1 MCRSIR
7 VPFVVAVAVL
17 GSALPARAEGGLPE
31 GPGKSAVQTH
41 CVQCHDLGQV
51 TRAGYSRQG
60 WANDLYMMIN
70 VGATLPKGQID
81 LVSAYLAKNFPEK
94 PKPEAVVVPGKL
106 NVTIREWSL
115 PTPGSR
121 PHDPLATADGSIW
134 YTGQFANVLGRLDPK
149 TGTVKEYRLPPKSG
163 PHGLVADGQGNIW
176 YTGNF
181 KAVIGKL
188 EPKTGKVTE
197 YEMPDRSARDPHT
210 LAFDRKGTLWFTVQ
224 GANMVGR
231 LEPRTGDIQ
240 LVRSPTERSRPYG
253 MVVSSTGVPFFVEFG
268 SNKIARID
276 PGTMEIREYPLP
288 HAQARPRRIAI
299 TKDDVLWYSDY
310 ARGYLGRL
318 DPESGGVTEWPSPS
332 GPNSQPYGI
341 SAIDDGIWYS
351 ESGTRPNTI
360 VRFDPGTSTFQSWP
374 IPSGGGVVRNTDVT
388 RDGNLALACS
398 GVNKI
403 GLVRIK

>member
-17 GSALPARAEGGLPE
+17 GSDLPARAEGGLPE
-31 GPGKSAVQTH
+31 G
-41 CVQCHDLGQV
+41 
-51 TRAGYSRQG
+51 
-60 WANDLYMMIN
+60 
-70 VGATLPKGQID
+70 
-81 LVSAYLAKNFPEK
+81 
-94 PKPEAVVVPGKL
+94 PGKL

-176 YTGNF
+176 YAGNF

-240 LVRSPTERSRPYG
+240 LVRSPT
-253 MVVSSTGVPFFVEFG
+253 
-268 SNKIARID
+268 
-276 PGTMEIREYPLP
+276 
-288 HAQARPRRIAI
+288 
-299 TKDDVLWYSDY
+299 
-310 ARGYLGRL
+310 
-318 DPESGGVTEWPSPS
+318 
-332 GPNSQPYGI
+332 
-341 SAIDDGIWYS
+341 
-351 ESGTRPNTI
+351 
-360 VRFDPGTSTFQSWP
+360 
-374 IPSGGGVVRNTDVT
+374 
-388 RDGNLALACS
+388 
-398 GVNKI
+398 
-403 GLVRIK
+403 